1 MSTTEHRVI
10 EVRRYHEPWSTDFQI
25 VVGIANAVVAAGLIR
40 NVEPGTDHSK
50 DEVAGMPLDRCSR

>member
-25 VVGIANAVVAAGLIR
+25 VVGIANGVVAA
-40 NVEPGTDHSK
+40 VP
-50 DEVAGMPLDRCSR
+50 